1 MEFRLWGVK
10 WGRVRM
16 NAVGILDKSKEV
28 MMYPK
33 DSIFCRRGRITENN
47 SRYAAC

>member
-10 WGRVRM
+10 WGRVHM

-28 MMYPK
+28 IMYLK
-33 DSIFCRRGRITENN
+33 DSIFCRRGRIMENN
-47 SRYAAC
+47 LRYAAC